1 MCVCILLFAIFR
13 ICIWMRV
20 VIGSTEEQLHDSCWW
35 IFEFYALFLFHCSLS
50 PHHLYR
56 SVLIIISHIF
66 FPSSHRLSLSLNLF
80 KMLKPMHLCYIS
92 HFLFCPRVR
101 VRFCVRQQIQIQQNT
116 NTISFLFCYLMRFS
130 KQIRS
135 NKENELETLKN
146 SICFMLNIKYLYTCE
161 GDTILS
167 EMF

>member
-1 MCVCILLFAIFR
+1 MHFVVCNISNMYMDASCDWFDGRTAAWQLLVDFRILCALSFPLLFIAA
-13 ICIWMRV
+13 
-20 VIGSTEEQLHDSCWW
+20 S
-35 IFEFYALFLFHCSLS
+35 SLS
-50 PHHLYR
+50 LCAHNHFTY
-56 SVLIIISHIF
+56 F
-66 FPSSHRLSLSLNLF
+66 FSFFTSSLSLSLNLF
-80 KMLKPMHLCYIS
+80 TMLKPMHLCYIS

-135 NKENELETLKN
+135 NKENELKTLKN